1 MDNVLS
7 RAYVQYTCIVYEVAN
22 EVGAPHTS
30 LDDHS
35 LTFPWAA
42 FVKASISTDWSLIHL
57 LYTTSSNYGHKYIHK
72 FRYIILCIYIRTC
85 MNEH

>member
-1 MDNVLS
+1 MHTTYMYVVRCVWIMYCEEHKYSTHVL
-7 RAYVQYTCIVYEVAN
+7 CMNEVVT

-42 FVKASISTDWSLIHL
+42 FVKASISTDWFCIHL

-72 FRYIILCIYIRTC
+72 C
-85 MNEH
+85 MC